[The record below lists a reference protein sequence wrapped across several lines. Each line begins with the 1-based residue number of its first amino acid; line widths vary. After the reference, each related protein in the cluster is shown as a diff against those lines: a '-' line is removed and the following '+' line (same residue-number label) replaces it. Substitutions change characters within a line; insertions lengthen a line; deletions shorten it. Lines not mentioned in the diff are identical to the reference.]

1 MCNCKKQPKVET
13 PYPIIEPIPVP
24 ELPTMIIT
32 ERETTQEEQNMI
44 DDWYNNIDEIEP
56 IKTEDNG

>member
-24 ELPTMIIT
+24 ELPVMTIT
-32 ERETTQEEQNMI
+32 ERPTTEQELNQIE
-44 DDWYNNIDEIEP
+44 DWYNNIDEIEP